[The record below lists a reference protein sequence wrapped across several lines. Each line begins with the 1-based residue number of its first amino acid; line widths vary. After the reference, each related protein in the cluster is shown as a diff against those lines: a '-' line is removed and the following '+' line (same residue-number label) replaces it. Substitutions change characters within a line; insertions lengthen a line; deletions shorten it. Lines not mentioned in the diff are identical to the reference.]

1 MPLSREDKKS
11 QVAWFEDV
19 LNDNEVI
26 VVMKNQGMSVANV
39 TDLRNKMREA
49 GGGVKV
55 VKNRLAKIAIGDRP
69 GSEFKELFAGP
80 TVVAYSEDPVT
91 APKVVVQWVKD
102 NEKLEAL
109 EILGGLMGETAMDKP
124 GIDALSKMP
133 SREEII
139 AQIVGSL
146 TAPGS
151 NISGAIG
158 APAANLAGIVKTIAE
173 KEDA

>member
-1 MPLSREDKKS
+1 MPLSREQKKD
-11 QVAWFEDV
+11 QVAWFESV
-19 LNDNEVI
+19 LNDNEVV
-26 VVMKNQGMSVANV
+26 VVMKNSGLTVAEV
-39 TDLRNKMREA
+39 SDLRNQMREV

-69 GSEFKELFAGP
+69 GNEVKELFTGP
-80 TVVAYSEDPVT
+80 TVIAYSEDPVT
-91 APKVVVQWVKD
+91 APKVVAKWAKD
-102 NEKLEAL
+102 HDAL
-109 EILGGLMGETAMDKP
+109 EILGGLMGETAMDAP

-151 NISGAIG
+151 NISSAVG
-158 APAANLAGIVKTIAE
+158 APAANLAGIAKTIAE
-173 KEDA
+173 KEEA